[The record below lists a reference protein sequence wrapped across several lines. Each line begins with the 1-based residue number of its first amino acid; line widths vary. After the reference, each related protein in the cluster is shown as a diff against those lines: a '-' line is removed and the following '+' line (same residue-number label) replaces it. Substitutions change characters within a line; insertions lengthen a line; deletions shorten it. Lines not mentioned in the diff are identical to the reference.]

1 MNVKGPLLLLA
12 VVYVLGVCVSAGECG
27 FVLRWAAGIL
37 SACLVFHGIKKKTL
51 RKGALA
57 LLFVLF
63 LAGGLRYRMAARAFQ
78 RSEERI
84 RIFSGMKVRL
94 CGEVQEY
101 TEAAGKAKLRV
112 RNALL
117 SSAYGA
123 RDTLPA
129 SATAAL
135 RARYDQP
142 VGTILVYMETGD
154 AASQSEKW
162 SEKDR
167 TCRTQSPSE
176 KQDRDPTTD
185 RHLETA
191 RPLPGE
197 RIEVYGKISPVAAP
211 RNEGGFDFR
220 LYYRTI
226 SVHGSMYGT
235 SFRVMGWEP

>member
-1 MNVKGPLLLLA
+1 MA

-27 FVLRWAAGIL
+27 FVLRGAAVIL

-154 AASQSEKW
+154 AASQSGKW

-167 TCRTQSPSE
+167 TCRAQSPSE

-197 RIEVYGKISPVAAP
+197 RI
-211 RNEGGFDFR
+211 
-220 LYYRTI
+220 
-226 SVHGSMYGT
+226 
-235 SFRVMGWEP
+235 